1 MFDYNSDILFKNNFL
16 VLYFWIRKMRK
27 RQVLLFCLIEE
38 YLKNGQPI
46 GSQTLKV
53 SNNIKMSPATI
64 RNHFKRMMDEGLLSQ
79 THISS
84 GRTPTHLAFKNYWRE
99 RLNLDQEYSFSS
111 FSDLE
116 KRSDEIG
123 CFVGVY
129 YPSILRL
136 LQLEVIAQAW
146 LVLNF
151 GEGREVVLRYS
162 EKLKRFLDDL
172 VGMELEDI
180 QSFCLQVRAME
191 VFYALNVFTSKH
203 YRFFGARHIV
213 SFMQNR
219 KGEKLFFDLCDGE
232 IFRRLS
238 NGIYFDEVFP
248 KNYLAL
254 IFDAKVEDKYARVL
268 YCGGLDRNYLIS

>member
-1 MFDYNSDILFKNNFL
+1 
-16 VLYFWIRKMRK
+16 MRK
-27 RQVLLFCLIEE
+27 KRQILLYCLIEE

-46 GSQTLKV
+46 GSQTLKI
-53 SNNIKMSPATI
+53 SSNIKMSPATI
-64 RNHFKRMMDEGLLSQ
+64 RNYFKGMMDEGLLSQ

-84 GRTPTHLAFKNYWRE
+84 GRIPTHLAFKNYWRE
-99 RLNLDQEYSFSS
+99 RIDLDEEHIFSS

-116 KRSDEIG
+116 KKSDEIG

-136 LQLEVIAQAW
+136 LQVEAIAQTC
-146 LVLNF
+146 LILGF

-162 EKLKRFLDDL
+162 EKLKRFLDEL

-191 VFYALNVFTSKH
+191 VFHALNIFTSKH
-203 YRFFGARHIV
+203 YRFCGARYIAP
-213 SFMQNR
+213 FMQNK
-219 KGEKLFFDLCDGE
+219 KGERLFFDLCGGE

-248 KNYLAL
+248 KNYLGL
-254 IFDAKVEDKYARVL
+254 IFDAKVEEKNARVL
-268 YCGGLDRNYLIS
+268 YCGELDRNYLIS